1 MIITKI
7 LDVKKNKELSID
19 LAIESIN
26 RGFPV
31 AFPTETVYG
40 LGAPIFNIDTIRKIF
55 EIKQRDLGN
64 PLTAHISNLNDV
76 DFLCKDIPDD
86 FYKLSEKFL
95 PGPLA
100 IILHKKNEINNII
113 SGNQSTLSIRFPANS
128 FFLEFANIIGQ
139 PFAATSANLSGRP
152 SPNCAEVVLDDL
164 NGKIEYILDTG
175 KCDYSI
181 ESTVISLVGENPILV
196 RPGVISKDDIE
207 KVIGKKLDIE
217 VNSITLYNSNFSAI
231 RNSCCKVI
239 NSEIVQDVNLYI
251 SFSTSKRIL
260 VLAPESLID
269 TIESNY
275 KIILNIG
282 TLFDSL
288 RYAEKNYFD
297 EVIVL
302 FDKFVKDY
310 EILNHRLKYSQKL
323 TLDNNG

>member
-164 NGKIEYILDTG
+164 NLEVPGG
-175 KCDYSI
+175 RRRRGNG
-181 ESTVISLVGENPILV
+181 SL
-196 RPGVISKDDIE
+196 
-207 KVIGKKLDIE
+207 
-217 VNSITLYNSNFSAI
+217 
-231 RNSCCKVI
+231 
-239 NSEIVQDVNLYI
+239 
-251 SFSTSKRIL
+251 
-260 VLAPESLID
+260 
-269 TIESNY
+269 
-275 KIILNIG
+275 
-282 TLFDSL
+282 
-288 RYAEKNYFD
+288 
-297 EVIVL
+297 
-302 FDKFVKDY
+302 
-310 EILNHRLKYSQKL
+310 
-323 TLDNNG
+323 